1 MVHVWKRR
9 GRIAVVELGDRDEGK
24 RFAVVTVHDDGTVS
38 AAAPHD
44 LANFGQRRRPWSV
57 AGVELVAS
65 LRSREAAAKAFARLT
80 A

>member
-1 MVHVWKRR
+1 MVHEWKRS
-9 GRIAVVELGDRDEGK
+9 GRVAAVELGDRDDGK
-24 RFAVVTVHDDGTVS
+24 RFALVTVHDDGTVS
-38 AAAPHD
+38 AATPHD

-57 AGVELVAS
+57 AGVESVAS